1 MRLQT
6 SERVGARSK
15 EAARLVVVAGFWE
28 ANQTFA
34 WSDQVSLT
42 PRTAVSVDE
51 PGVVACMAKWRV
63 FTGEIKRGRGCI
75 SASLNTN
82 AHQKEA
88 SQ

>member
-42 PRTAVSVDE
+42 PRTAVSVDDRRRRHVRA
-51 PGVVACMAKWRV
+51 GSRGMHGQMACVHR
-63 FTGEIKRGRGCI
+63 
-75 SASLNTN
+75 
-82 AHQKEA
+82 
-88 SQ
+88 